1 LKKFTAA
8 WLKYADSGL
17 KSLKSENIVD
27 VDVFIKTFMR
37 GEEGEA
43 WSKASV
49 LVLQCLEELND
60 GSHGFNAIET
70 S

>member
-1 LKKFTAA
+1 
-8 WLKYADSGL
+8 
-17 KSLKSENIVD
+17 